1 MDKEKVGIKKLKNP
15 KALIYFSQ
23 TIADAYE
30 KLQYYNTMKK
40 KGVLILFNDMI
51 GNMETNKRQNTYSH
65 WIFSERKKTQHF
77 NCFYFKILL

>member
-23 TIADAYE
+23 TIADVYE

-40 KGVLILFNDMI
+40 KSIRVLILFNDMI
-51 GNMETNKRQNTYSH
+51 GNMETNKR
-65 WIFSERKKTQHF
+65 
-77 NCFYFKILL
+77 